1 MPPFAH
7 LTPSEAFHHAS
18 FAAVHLIEAADKT
31 RRPPRAGSQSP
42 HQSSEPESHDAHAPL
57 AEEDFAEADTLDV
70 NDPRIVLRPDGYHW
84 LSEGGRIENG
94 PFDSARAAWA
104 DMHAAD
110 EDAPTAEDDLGEVSA
125 EIGIADWVDPDT
137 GVLAEGTIPH
147 LSEE

>member
-1 MPPFAH
+1 MPM
-7 LTPSEAFHHAS
+7 
-18 FAAVHLIEAADKT
+18 
-31 RRPPRAGSQSP
+31 PRLP
-42 HQSSEPESHDAHAPL
+42 
-57 AEEDFAEADTLDV
+57 EEDFAEADTLDV

-137 GVLAEGTIPH
+137 GDLAEGTIPH
-147 LSEE
+147 LSEEWRPRSPRPPRQFPAPSVGKPPRPQWVDPFVNPSAHGEP

>member
-1 MPPFAH
+1 MPM
-7 LTPSEAFHHAS
+7 
-18 FAAVHLIEAADKT
+18 
-31 RRPPRAGSQSP
+31 PRLP
-42 HQSSEPESHDAHAPL
+42 
-57 AEEDFAEADTLDV
+57 EEDFAEADTLDV

-94 PFDSARAAWA
+94 PFESARAAWA

-137 GVLAEGTIPH
+137 GDLAEGTIPH

>member
-1 MPPFAH
+1 MP
-7 LTPSEAFHHAS
+7 L
-18 FAAVHLIEAADKT
+18 
-31 RRPPRAGSQSP
+31 PRLP
-42 HQSSEPESHDAHAPL
+42 
-57 AEEDFAEADTLDV
+57 EEDFAEADALDV

-94 PFDSARAAWA
+94 PFESARAAWA

-137 GVLAEGTIPH
+137 GNLAEGTIPH
-147 LSEE
+147 LSDE